1 MKLIVFEGLDGSG
14 KTSLIKSVKQELTKQ
29 GNEVIV
35 IRGLGSS
42 TIGNSIRETF
52 LTHNTLHNL
61 TRYFLSFANMI
72 QTQEE
77 LIKPN
82 LQTNKIILVDRWLG
96 SNFAYRIYPSK
107 IDKNYQIFNKLRKKF
122 IKPDITIYLKIN
134 PQLGLERKLNQRNHQ
149 LDVIETSSLT
159 YFQQVEKGYYE
170 FLKKQNLGI
179 KIILNNMND
188 KDANFNQQYIIKK
201 IGEIKNGNNN

>member
-1 MKLIVFEGLDGSG
+1 M
-14 KTSLIKSVKQELTKQ
+14 
-29 GNEVIV
+29 V

-42 TIGNSIRETF
+42 TNGNSIRETF
-52 LTHNTLHNL
+52 LAHNTLHNL

-96 SNFAYRIYPSK
+96 SNFAYRVYPSK
-107 IDKNYQIFNKLRKKF
+107 IDKNYQIFNKLSKKI

-134 PQLGLERKLNQRNHQ
+134 PQLGLERK
-149 LDVIETSSLT
+149 
-159 YFQQVEKGYYE
+159 
-170 FLKKQNLGI
+170 I
-179 KIILNNMND
+179 KTKRIIN
-188 KDANFNQQYIIKK
+188 
-201 IGEIKNGNNN
+201 